1 MISTE
6 SYYYAG
12 YTVAIAVYVLYAL
25 SIHLR
30 RRAIRDRTD
39 AR

>member
-12 YTVAIAVYVLYAL
+12 YTVAMAVYVLYAV

-30 RRAIRDRTD
+30 RRAIRDRTE

>member
-6 SYYYAG
+6 PYYYAG
-12 YTVAIAVYVLYAL
+12 YTVAIVVYVLYAV

-30 RRAIRDRTD
+30 RRAIRDRT
-39 AR
+39 R

>member
-12 YTVAIAVYVLYAL
+12 YAIAIGIYVLYAASL
-25 SIHLR
+25 YVR
-30 RRAIRDRTD
+30 RRTLRGRTD
-39 AR
+39 PR

>member
-12 YTVAIAVYVLYAL
+12 YIVGLAVYVLYAL

-30 RRAIRDRTD
+30 RRAIRDRND
-39 AR
+39 PR